1 MKIKQHGLISNF
13 IYAWKMSIKGGK
25 GVLIATLFIGIFQAM
40 NALVW
45 VYAPK
50 WIVSFVEKH
59 YSVTKFVWFTVLVCA
74 VLFISNALN
83 RYGYTKLDYEFVKTN
98 AFLERLRMR
107 KMFKTDFKNMENPDF
122 LDFGQK
128 AKNALYQGNGFHGVL
143 YESHNIISNSII
155 IIFSSVMIGIRNI
168 WVLIAIL
175 FMAIIVGYIL
185 GWFGKRDKIKFQ
197 DVMAPTNRKLN
208 YLERT
213 SKNFDFAKDIRLFNM
228 SGVFKREF
236 AVLNNFFFKKNR
248 QHHNRWIIGAL
259 CMESVLLSETLVM
272 YGWLVWS
279 VLKGEMAI
287 SDLLLFIGLVNSLHR
302 NIGFMSWIYSAVKT
316 NTLMIND
323 YREFV
328 NWKEDSESF
337 AEGEGVEKNLD
348 LDSYEFKFEN
358 VSFKYPGH
366 DNYVLKNI
374 NLTIK
379 NDSKLA
385 VVGINGAGKTTLI
398 KLIMKLYNPTE
409 GRILLNGRD
418 LRDFDRD
425 EYFKL
430 FSPVFQNIECF
441 ALPIFE
447 NVSFEVEEETNM
459 DKVTSALERSGLL
472 EKIDMYDAG
481 IRVNLLKIFDEKGID
496 LSGGEKQKL
505 ALARA
510 LYKDAPIVILD
521 EPTAALDALAE
532 DRMYREFNN
541 MVKNKIAIFISHR
554 LGSTRFCDQI
564 AMFKEGEIVELGT
577 HSELLEKNGEY
588 AEMFNI
594 QSSYYKDEEVISHG

>member
-25 GVLIATLFIGIFQAM
+25 GVLIATLFIGIFQAT
-40 NALVW
+40 NTIIW
-45 VYAPK
+45 TYAPK
-50 WIVSFVEKH
+50 MIVSFVEQH
-59 YSVTKFVWFTVLVCA
+59 YPVAKFIWSTVLICSI
-74 VLFISNALN
+74 LFIANALN

-143 YESHNIISNSII
+143 YESHNIISNSIV
-155 IIFSSVMIGIRNI
+155 IIFSAVMIGMRNI

-236 AVLNNFFFKKNR
+236 EVLNNFFFKKNR
-248 QHHNRWIIGAL
+248 QHHNRWIIGAM
-259 CMESVLLSETLVM
+259 CMETVLLAETLVM

-279 VLKGEMAI
+279 VLKGGMPI
-287 SDLLLFIGLVNSLHR
+287 SDLLLFIGLVNALHR

-348 LDSYEFKFEN
+348 FDSYEFKFEN

-398 KLIMKLYNPTE
+398 KLLMKLYNPTE

-425 EYFKL
+425 EYFKI

-441 ALPIFE
+441 ALPIYE
-447 NVSFEVEEETNM
+447 NVSFAVEEETDM
-459 DKVTSALERSGLL
+459 DKVTSALDRSGLL

-481 IRVNLLKIFDEKGID
+481 IKVNLLKIFDEKGID

-564 AMFKEGEIVELGT
+564 AMFKAGEIVELGT

-594 QSSYYKDEEVISHG
+594 QSSYYKDEEVISNG

>member
-1 MKIKQHGLISNF
+1 MKTKQHGLISNF

-348 LDSYEFKFEN
+348 FDSYEFKFEN

-447 NVSFEVEEETNM
+447 NVSFEVEEETDM

>member
-155 IIFSSVMIGIRNI
+155 IIFSSVMIGMRNI

-213 SKNFDFAKDIRLFNM
+213 SKNSDFAKDIRLFNM

-348 LDSYEFKFEN
+348 FDSYEFKFEN

>member
-50 WIVSFVEKH
+50 WIISFVEKH

-348 LDSYEFKFEN
+348 FDSYEFKFEN

-447 NVSFEVEEETNM
+447 NVSFEVEEETDM
-459 DKVTSALERSGLL
+459 DKVTSALDRSGLL

-481 IRVNLLKIFDEKGID
+481 IRVNLLKIFDENGID

-564 AMFKEGEIVELGT
+564 AMFKEGEIIELGT

>member
-1 MKIKQHGLISNF
+1 MKTTKHGLISNF

-25 GVLIATLFIGIFQAM
+25 GVLVATLFIGIFQAM
-40 NALVW
+40 NALIW

-50 WIVSFVEKH
+50 WIVSFVEQH
-59 YSVTKFVWFTVLVCA
+59 YSVSKFVLFTALVCA

-155 IIFSSVMIGIRNI
+155 IVFSSVMIGMRNI

-348 LDSYEFKFEN
+348 FDSYEFKFEN

-447 NVSFEVEEETNM
+447 NVSFEVEEETDM

>member
-155 IIFSSVMIGIRNI
+155 IIFSSVMIGMRNI

-259 CMESVLLSETLVM
+259 CMESVLLSEPLVM

-323 YREFV
+323 YREF
-328 NWKEDSESF
+328 
-337 AEGEGVEKNLD
+337 LD
-348 LDSYEFKFEN
+348 FDSYEFKFEN

-447 NVSFEVEEETNM
+447 NVSFEVEEETDM
-459 DKVTSALERSGLL
+459 DKVTSALDRSGLL

>member
-1 MKIKQHGLISNF
+1 
-13 IYAWKMSIKGGK
+13 
-25 GVLIATLFIGIFQAM
+25 
-40 NALVW
+40 
-45 VYAPK
+45 
-50 WIVSFVEKH
+50 
-59 YSVTKFVWFTVLVCA
+59 
-74 VLFISNALN
+74 
-83 RYGYTKLDYEFVKTN
+83 
-98 AFLERLRMR
+98 
-107 KMFKTDFKNMENPDF
+107 
-122 LDFGQK
+122 
-128 AKNALYQGNGFHGVL
+128 
-143 YESHNIISNSII
+143 IISNSII
-155 IIFSSVMIGIRNI
+155 IVFSSVMIGMRNI

-348 LDSYEFKFEN
+348 FDSYEFKFEN

-447 NVSFEVEEETNM
+447 NVSFEVEEETDM

>member
-328 NWKEDSESF
+328 NWKEDNESF

-348 LDSYEFKFEN
+348 FDSYEFKFED

-430 FSPVFQNIECF
+430 FSPVFQNH
-441 ALPIFE
+441 
-447 NVSFEVEEETNM
+447 
-459 DKVTSALERSGLL
+459 
-472 EKIDMYDAG
+472 
-481 IRVNLLKIFDEKGID
+481 IRIRRD
-496 LSGGEKQKL
+496 
-505 ALARA
+505 
-510 LYKDAPIVILD
+510 
-521 EPTAALDALAE
+521 
-532 DRMYREFNN
+532 
-541 MVKNKIAIFISHR
+541 
-554 LGSTRFCDQI
+554 
-564 AMFKEGEIVELGT
+564 
-577 HSELLEKNGEY
+577 
-588 AEMFNI
+588 
-594 QSSYYKDEEVISHG
+594 

>member
-13 IYAWKMSIKGGK
+13 IYAWKMSLKGGK
-25 GVLIATLFIGIFQAM
+25 GVLIATLFIGIFQAT
-40 NALVW
+40 NTIIW
-45 VYAPK
+45 TYAPK
-50 WIVSFVEKH
+50 MIVSFVEQH
-59 YSVTKFVWFTVLVCA
+59 YSVAKFIWSTVLICSILLIA
-74 VLFISNALN
+74 NALN

-143 YESHNIISNSII
+143 YESHNIISNSIV
-155 IIFSSVMIGIRNI
+155 IIFSAVMIGMRNI

-236 AVLNNFFFKKNR
+236 EVLNNFFFKKNR
-248 QHHNRWIIGAL
+248 QHHNRWIIGAM
-259 CMESVLLSETLVM
+259 CMETVLLAETLVM

-279 VLKGEMAI
+279 VLKGGMPI
-287 SDLLLFIGLVNSLHR
+287 SDLLLFIGLVNALHR

-348 LDSYEFKFEN
+348 FDSYEFKFEN

-425 EYFKL
+425 EYFKI

-441 ALPIFE
+441 ALPIYE
-447 NVSFEVEEETNM
+447 NVSFAVEEETDM
-459 DKVTSALERSGLL
+459 DKVTSALDRSGLL

-481 IRVNLLKIFDEKGID
+481 IKVNLLKIFDEKGID

-564 AMFKEGEIVELGT
+564 AMFKAGEIVELGT

-594 QSSYYKDEEVISHG
+594 QSSYYKDEEVISNG

>member
-348 LDSYEFKFEN
+348 FDSYEFKFEN
-358 VSFKYPGH
+358 VSFKYPGN

-447 NVSFEVEEETNM
+447 NVSFEVEEETDM

>member
-348 LDSYEFKFEN
+348 FDSYEFKFEN

>member
-1 MKIKQHGLISNF
+1 MKTKQHGLFSNF

-348 LDSYEFKFEN
+348 FDSYEFKFEN

-447 NVSFEVEEETNM
+447 NVSFEVEEETDM

>member
-236 AVLNNFFFKKNR
+236 AILNNFFSKKNR

-323 YREFV
+323 YREFI

-348 LDSYEFKFEN
+348 FDSYEFKFEN

-418 LRDFDRD
+418 LRYFDRD